1 MTFFVKTSH
10 FYKFLES
17 KGNSLNY
24 RPHSL
29 RALATDF
36 NQLFKPYEFPTIQLK
51 SDVLK
56 MESNVEKKVNI
67 DDLISNLPKKLSGLS
82 LATKQRRL
90 TSLRVF
96 LSWLFDSKISF
107 VNYAL
112 KLPDTVKIPK
122 KLPNYMSF
130 EEVNLYFQSLIDE
143 YKKAPIDEYKKA
155 PIDEYKKAPIDEY
168 KKAPI
173 DEYEKAPIDEYE
185 KAPLTLKIVD
195 ELIVNLL
202 LYGGGLRVSEAAKAS
217 AKNLNDKQRALLVE
231 RKGGKMEWVILPE
244 PVFLFLKSIIKEY
257 EQTYM
262 RTSKGLNSRTVYNW
276 VNRRGLKTLQKKIS
290 PHSLRHSFATHLLR
304 SGANLRSIQ
313 ELLGHK
319 NISTTEKYTHLDLKD
334 ISDSLEAH
342 HPLFKD

>member
-96 LSWLFDSKISF
+96 LSWLFDSKISS

-143 YKKAPIDEYKKA
+143 YKKALIDEYKKA
-155 PIDEYKKAPIDEY
+155 LIDEYK
-168 KKAPI
+168 
-173 DEYEKAPIDEYE
+173 

-217 AKNLNDKQRALLVE
+217 EKNLNDKQGALLVE

>member
-96 LSWLFDSKISF
+96 LSWLFDSKISS

-143 YKKAPIDEYKKA
+143 YKKALIDEYK
-155 PIDEYKKAPIDEY
+155 
-168 KKAPI
+168 
-173 DEYEKAPIDEYE
+173 

-217 AKNLNDKQRALLVE
+217 AKNLNDKQGALLVE